1 MMLISMNDIVIV
13 VVVFV
18 VTVVLVVGSDASFH
32 GEVMQA
38 QVIVVVEP
46 RIVVHGKT
54 VTEIQS
60 RHRHGD
66 ARIRRPH
73 ALKRHRVV

>member
-1 MMLISMNDIVIV
+1 MLIPMNDVIV
-13 VVVFV
+13 VVI
-18 VTVVLVVGSDASFH
+18 VVLIVSGDASFYS
-32 GEVMQA
+32 EVMQA

-46 RIVVHGKT
+46 RIVVHRKT
-54 VTEIQS
+54 VAQIQP

-73 ALKRHRVV
+73 ALKRHRVA